1 MLARSKD
8 FIGFEDT
15 AEPKK
20 EHPEGFCRNYAR
32 VVRGLMKRDR

>member
-15 AEPKK
+15 AEQK
-20 EHPEGFCRNYAR
+20 RNIQKDFAGTMR
-32 VVRGLMKRDR
+32 ELFAD